1 MDIKST
7 TIKTKNFKILIVTLI
22 VIIMCIGVSSIFNT
36 SVISSAVGYITTG
49 MQRVSATV
57 TDGEN
62 KKSYSELEAENEQLK
77 KEVASLR
84 TQLADYKD
92 VKDENAR
99 LWKYYGLKKE
109 NSGYDFVPAS
119 VIRRDPGDMFYSFT
133 IDRGTGEG
141 ISVNDPVVTENGL
154 VGYISEV
161 STNSC
166 KVTTILSPDLSAG
179 AKDVKSKDTGVITGD
194 ADYSD
199 QNLVTMKKLAE
210 NNKIKEGDQISTTGI
225 GGMYPENISVGKV
238 KEVKYD
244 SFDTSLYA
252 VIEPYEDIQ
261 NVSDVVV
268 ITSFDGQGEIE
279 ESTTSPTTED

>member
-1 MDIKST
+1 MKDIF
-7 TIKTKNFKILIVTLI
+7 KTKNFKILIVTLI

-166 KVTTILSPDLSAG
+166 KVTTIFSPDLSAG
-179 AKDVKSKDTGVITGD
+179 AKDVKSKDTGVINGD

>member
-1 MDIKST
+1 MKDIF
-7 TIKTKNFKILIVTLI
+7 KTKNFKILIVTLI

-210 NNKIKEGDQISTTGI
+210 NNKIKEGDQISKTGI

>member
-1 MDIKST
+1 MKDIF
-7 TIKTKNFKILIVTLI
+7 KTKNFKILIVTLI
-22 VIIMCIGVSSIFNT
+22 VIIMFIGVSSIFNT

-57 TDGEN
+57 INGEN
-62 KKSYSELEAENEQLK
+62 KKSYEKLEAENEQLK

-84 TQLADYKD
+84 TQLADYED
-92 VKDENAR
+92 IKDENAR

-119 VIRRDPGDMFYSFT
+119 VIRRDPGDLFYSFT
-133 IDRGTGEG
+133 IDRGTSEG

-154 VGYISEV
+154 VGYVREA
-161 STNSC
+161 NANAC
-166 KVTTILSPDLSAG
+166 KVTTILSPDLLAG

-244 SFDTSLYA
+244 KFDTSLYA

-279 ESTTSPTTED
+279 EGTTAKNTED